1 MVDGH
6 QPNSDLY
13 ALQGLDKDDRQS
25 LNTQK
30 QEKKPNICSYCEY
43 TGHDYYEV
51 IPRSNT
57 LVV

>member
-6 QPNSDLY
+6 QLNSDLY
-13 ALQGLDKDDRQS
+13 ALQGLDKDGCQS
-25 LNTQK
+25 LI
-30 QEKKPNICSYCEY
+30 ICSYCEY
-43 TGHDYYEV
+43 TGHDYYDV